1 MRRIGL
7 AAAIVLAGVV
17 LGAGPIGPARA
28 QTPAALAAPAN
39 VRIENVYNPLPPD
52 LLTIPKV
59 VRWNRVA
66 APGVNYRVALT
77 LPPRDGP
84 ALSPLPENAV
94 ARVADS
100 EPPEYR
106 FEYAPWRG
114 PYCFRVAALY
124 PDGQE
129 SNAEPVCIAKQTD
142 DSPFDVH
149 DLSIGLQ
156 ASLRGF
162 VITWGSHFYR
172 GEFSVQKALKPSSA
186 ETHGSRTGAMCR
198 CTFPRWA
205 TACTNSESWVRLWG
219 RRTASGCG
227 RTSRTG
233 VGHRRRAWRN
243 RRWMARGRGQRRS
256 VRTPGTVRRTPFRTC
271 RSRGS

>member
-1 MRRIGL
+1 MRGIGL

-59 VRWNRVA
+59 VRWDRVA
-66 APGVNYRVALT
+66 APGVNYRVTLT

-84 ALSPLPENAV
+84 APSPLPENAV
-94 ARVADS
+94 AKVADS

-124 PDGQE
+124 PEGQV
-129 SNAEPVCIAKQTD
+129 SDSEPVCIAKQTD

-162 VITWGSHFYR
+162 VITWESHFYR

-186 ETHGSRTGAMCR
+186 DN
-198 CTFPRWA
+198 PREQDWGYVSMHI
-205 TACTNSESWVRLWG
+205 SE
-219 RRTASGCG
+219 
-227 RTSRTG
+227 
-233 VGHRRRAWRN
+233 VGNGLYEFAE
-243 RRWMARGRGQRRS
+243 
-256 VRTPGTVRRTPFRTC
+256 PGTVVGQAYCFRV
-271 RSRGS
+271 RPNIDDGR